1 MKDTYVK
8 IDLDAVYNN
17 AREIIKKYNKYKY
30 YIGVVKSDAYG
41 HGKYIVNELIR
52 GGINYLAV
60 SYMNE
65 ALDIR
70 KYNKDVTIL
79 CLQPISISDV
89 NKAAKE
95 NITITV
101 HDYEYF
107 KELNN
112 IKLKGN
118 LKIHLKIDTGMNRL
132 GLKSSVEVKEI
143 YDAINSNKNMTL
155 EGIYTHFATA
165 GIFDKHYDNQLSRFK
180 EITSLIDLNKIPIVH
195 LNNSVSLITHP
206 KESFTTGTRIG
217 ILMYGYNVSYQIASN
232 GIKNKLRLARNSY
245 YQNRYSISKT
255 YSNVKINVLP
265 AISMVT
271 GIIQIKEVKQ
281 GEYIGYGATY
291 LANEDMLIAILPVG
305 YANGIGKSRG
315 RFVIINGKKYYVVGE
330 VGMNMMS
337 IRIDKDVTL
346 DSEVWILGNGITLG
360 MFSRF
365 DGSSLSEVLLNVG
378 RNNKKVYYK
387 DGKLEHTEESR

>member
-70 KYNKDVTIL
+70 KYNKDVPIL

-291 LANEDMLIAILPVG
+291 LANEDMLIAILL
-305 YANGIGKSRG
+305 
-315 RFVIINGKKYYVVGE
+315 KYK